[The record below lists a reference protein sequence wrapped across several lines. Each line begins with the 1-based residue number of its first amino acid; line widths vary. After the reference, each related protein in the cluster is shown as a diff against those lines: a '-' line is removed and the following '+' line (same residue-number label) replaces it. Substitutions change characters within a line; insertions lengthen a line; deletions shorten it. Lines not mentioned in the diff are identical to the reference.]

1 MSTLIPHGA
10 CLEWQPELIWI
21 NVVSDA
27 MVALAQF
34 ATALLLGY
42 FVARRHRDMRLMFQ
56 GVFWAYAV
64 FAALCATS
72 RLLSILVVWVPAYGI
87 EVATKGVLAPV
98 SAAIATG
105 LLLLLPR
112 MMTMP
117 THVQL

>member
-56 GVFWAYAV
+56 GVFWAYAI

-98 SAAIATG
+98 SRQPSRRG
-105 LLLLLPR
+105 CCCSCR
-112 MMTMP
+112 EC
-117 THVQL
+117 